1 MGTAT
6 MMIVAMMMIMLM
18 LIMPMMMILTSLA
31 PEYPLG
37 VVRPK
42 PESTLSIGAPLL
54 DGIASLIKIMMLM
67 MVMMMVMVVVVIM
80 VIMMMNSSCRQV
92 A

>member
-1 MGTAT
+1 
-6 MMIVAMMMIMLM
+6 MMIVAMMMIMQMMIMLM
-18 LIMPMMMILTSLA
+18 VIMQMMMILTSLA

-54 DGIASLIKIMMLM
+54 DGIASLIKIMM
-67 MVMMMVMVVVVIM
+67 VMMVMVVMMMVVM

>member
-18 LIMPMMMILTSLA
+18 MIMLMMMILTSLA

-54 DGIASLIKIMMLM
+54 DGIASLIKIMMVM
-67 MVMMMVMVVVVIM
+67 MVMMMMTMVMVLTM
-80 VIMMMNSSCRQV
+80 TMMTV
-92 A
+92 

>member
-1 MGTAT
+1 
-6 MMIVAMMMIMLM
+6 MMMVAMMMIMLVM
-18 LIMPMMMILTSLA
+18 ITLMMMILTSLA

-54 DGIASLIKIMMLM
+54 DGIASLIKIMM
-67 MVMMMVMVVVVIM
+67 VMMMTMMVVV
-80 VIMMMNSSCRQV
+80 

>member
-1 MGTAT
+1 MGTST
-6 MMIVAMMMIMLM
+6 MMMVAMMMITL
-18 LIMPMMMILTSLA
+18 MMMILTSLA

-54 DGIASLIKIMMLM
+54 DGIASLIKIMMVIMTMMVVVM
-67 MVMMMVMVVVVIM
+67 MVM
-80 VIMMMNSSCRQV
+80 NSS
-92 A
+92 